1 MISRAATIVDILSR
15 LVPRSGPESR
25 LAEDVRAALVR
36 AGVLIQIES
45 TLSDGRVDIR
55 LDGTAVELKVQGSY
69 DKVLRQL
76 ERYAK
81 DQSVVDVVLVTAS
94 AKLRGMPSDIG
105 GKQLHVVYLPRL

>member
-1 MISRAATIVDILSR
+1 MISHAATIVDILSR

-55 LDGTAVELKVQGSY
+55 VDGTTVEPGRGLPAQTRSRSKEASGRSY
-69 DKVLRQL
+69 YLRLVSQVL
-76 ERYAK
+76 
-81 DQSVVDVVLVTAS
+81 DQALDSIWCQE
-94 AKLRGMPSDIG
+94 G
-105 GKQLHVVYLPRL
+105 